1 MNKKTLFKNT
11 FYKSLLNIMN
21 IVVPLIIGP
30 YITRLLDI
38 ELYGIYN
45 KVYSEFQIFLTFA
58 SFGIYTYGI
67 KEISKVRNNKEKTAK
82 LFTNLFVIALIT
94 NGICSAIY
102 LIYSLISSSGITQ
115 TIYLIMLIQIIG
127 NIFYI

>member
-1 MNKKTLFKNT
+1 MTQKTLFKNT
-11 FYKSLLNIMN
+11 FYKSLLNIIN

-67 KEISKVRNNKEKTAK
+67 KEISKVLEISEGTVKSRLSRAKSKLKVLLKEE
-82 LFTNLFVIALIT
+82 I
-94 NGICSAIY
+94 
-102 LIYSLISSSGITQ
+102 
-115 TIYLIMLIQIIG
+115 
-127 NIFYI
+127 